1 VYFSYGC
8 RDSWFPKNWKVC
20 SKSDEFSG
28 FWLFSGKISILLAH
42 ETEEMNA
49 FWLTHLGILLEM
61 AKDESF
67 TAIEAVHEPSIFS
80 GKKKNP
86 ENLVMW
92 RKIQTK
98 RDYWPEKRS
107 TQKTVEYAEERFALL
122 DSGFCSSAPIFH
134 LPFITTASKA
144 QQLAMPWHVE
154 HYNWTNQIL
163 IKNSSFFCFF
173 SFSTDGSK
181 ISYILFFKSLYTSKG
196 MRGSILTSEF
206 VEEH

>member
-1 VYFSYGC
+1 
-8 RDSWFPKNWKVC
+8 
-20 SKSDEFSG
+20 
-28 FWLFSGKISILLAH
+28 
-42 ETEEMNA
+42 
-49 FWLTHLGILLEM
+49 
-61 AKDESF
+61 
-67 TAIEAVHEPSIFS
+67 
-80 GKKKNP
+80 
-86 ENLVMW
+86 
-92 RKIQTK
+92 
-98 RDYWPEKRS
+98 
-107 TQKTVEYAEERFALL
+107 VEYAEERFALL